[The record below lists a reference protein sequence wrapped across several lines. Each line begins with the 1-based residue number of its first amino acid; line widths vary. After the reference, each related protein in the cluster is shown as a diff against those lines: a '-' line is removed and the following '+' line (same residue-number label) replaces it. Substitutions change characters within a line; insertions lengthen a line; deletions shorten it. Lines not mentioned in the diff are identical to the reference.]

1 MSPFNTQ
8 QNMHSTFVNPCDS
21 EISSAPAIESGR
33 TAPSGAKHDYWNW
46 PRPAFTSAAEE
57 IKQSPA
63 G

>member
-46 PRPAFTSAAEE
+46 PRPPSLLPQKRSNNT
-57 IKQSPA
+57 PP